1 MKFTRVTERAKRIAV
16 IGSGSSLIGKRLEF
30 PDNVTVIAVN
40 GAINFLDA
48 VDYWFTLDH
57 SRANLE
63 LERLPML
70 GVTYYHAAPPDLKET
85 YPWVKY
91 LQRVTGTEFGRFK
104 CKGGLPSDTRQIH
117 TGNSGWGAF
126 QLACHMKPS
135 KVALFGLDGA
145 GEYRYGGKPKVLTM
159 MPSLFASSV
168 VDLAIEGILVRN
180 ASPDSTIT
188 CFPKLSVEEGIQW
201 VAG

>member
-1 MKFTRVTERAKRIAV
+1 MNYTRVTERANRIAV
-16 IGSGSSLIGKRLEF
+16 IGSGSSLRGKRLEF
-30 PDNVTVIAVN
+30 PDYVTVIAVN
-40 GAINFLDA
+40 GAISFLDR

-57 SRANLE
+57 SKANLE

-70 GVTYYHAAPPDLKET
+70 GVTYYHAAPPDFKET

-91 LQRVTGTEFGRFK
+91 LQRITGSEFGRFK
-104 CKGGLPSDTRQIH
+104 CKGGLPRDTRLIH

-135 KVALFGLDGA
+135 KVALFGFDGA
-145 GEYRYGGKPKVLTM
+145 GEYRYGGHPKVLTM
-159 MPSLFASSV
+159 MPWLFQSSV
-168 VDLAIEGILVRN
+168 SDVYQRGIEVCN
-180 ASPDSTIT
+180 ASMNSTIT
-188 CFPKLSVEEGIQW
+188 CFQKLTVKEGIEW